1 MFASSVKILVVDDSS
16 TMRKT
21 IIHALSG
28 IGFTEF
34 REAND
39 GVEAWDILS
48 DSKNGIELV
57 FSDQNMP
64 GCTGLELL
72 KKVRAESRFDSVAF
86 LLVTA
91 DGERELIKAAAEAG
105 ASQFISKP
113 IEPEALKA
121 KLQKAAERVGK

>member
-1 MFASSVKILVVDDSS
+1 MFASSTKILVVDDSS

-21 IIHALSG
+21 VIHALG
-28 IGFTEF
+28 GLGYTEF
-34 REAND
+34 VEAND
-39 GVEAWDILS
+39 GNEAWDLLS
-48 DSKNGIELV
+48 DSKNGIELI

-72 KKVRAESRFDSVAF
+72 KKIRAESRYNSVAF
-86 LLVTA
+86 ILVTA

-105 ASQFISKP
+105 ASQFVSKP

-121 KLQKAAERVGK
+121 KLQKAADRVGK